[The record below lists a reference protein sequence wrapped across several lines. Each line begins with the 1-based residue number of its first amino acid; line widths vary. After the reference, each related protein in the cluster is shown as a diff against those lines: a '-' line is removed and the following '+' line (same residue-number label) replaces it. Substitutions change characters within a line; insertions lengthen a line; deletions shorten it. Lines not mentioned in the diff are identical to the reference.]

1 MRGKLDAR
9 DAGGASFT
17 VSLIATPNVES
28 FVALPPPL
36 QTAIL
41 SLGATRQEVELTA
54 AGPIARPVATAT
66 VTYDHALCD
75 GVAVAEFCAALDR
88 ALNPEPA

>member
-1 MRGKLDAR
+1 M
-9 DAGGASFT
+9 
-17 VSLIATPNVES
+17 ES
-28 FVALPPPL
+28 FVGLPSPQ

-41 SLGATRQEVELTA
+41 ALGAPRQEVESTA
-54 AGPIARPVATAT
+54 GGPVARAVATAT

-88 ALNPEPA
+88 ALNAEPA